1 MFVTA
6 NQIFI
11 FLVSIY
17 AGLASGVIYDIF
29 FVIKKFCGGR
39 VFDVVLDILFFIV
52 FAAIYIFISFLFEF
66 PAFRFY
72 MFFGA
77 QLGLL
82 MYIKSFHILFANAA
96 KKIYNKLNRERRKKG
111 GRRKA

>member
-11 FLVSIY
+11 FLVCIY
-17 AGLASGVIYDIF
+17 AGLLSGVIYDIF
-29 FVIKKFCGGR
+29 FFIKKFCGGQI
-39 VFDVVLDILFFIV
+39 FDIVLDVLFFVI
-52 FAAIYIFISFLFEF
+52 FAVIYIFISFIFEF
-66 PAFRFY
+66 PVFRLY
-72 MFFGA
+72 MFLAA

-82 MYIKSFHILFANAA
+82 MYIKSFHILFANVA
-96 KKIYNKLNRERRKKG
+96 KKIYNKFKGVRRAKH